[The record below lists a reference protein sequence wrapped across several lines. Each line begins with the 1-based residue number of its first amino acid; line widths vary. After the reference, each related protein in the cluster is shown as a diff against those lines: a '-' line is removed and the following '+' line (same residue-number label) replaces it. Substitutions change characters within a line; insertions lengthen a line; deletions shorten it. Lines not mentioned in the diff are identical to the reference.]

1 MQCKCTRGEPAF
13 TFSRFS
19 LRLTVVTV
27 NLSTSMSLNFEHN
40 VLRQRYGGGFA
51 SSRATDSGYLSNSPE
66 TVTSHQFEART
77 NHSHEGPTHD
87 EILSKIRGKDLWVVN
102 ARKRNGL
109 IINKGFYTEFAGPG
123 AAIGGGLD
131 TECNNFTALGSLSLI
146 SPKSA
151 EEQQKALR
159 IRLQWVRLTQNF
171 TDKPDALERAQLIL
185 EQFKS
190 YFDQGIV
197 KQVPDEAFAMLVGVF
212 PSTIR
217 KARSLL

>member
-1 MQCKCTRGEPAF
+1 
-13 TFSRFS
+13 
-19 LRLTVVTV
+19 
-27 NLSTSMSLNFEHN
+27 MSLNFEHN
-40 VLRQRYGGGFA
+40 VLRQRYGDGVAFPRVV
-51 SSRATDSGYLSNSPE
+51 SSVSYSAT
-66 TVTSHQFEART
+66 EAGVP
-77 NHSHEGPTHD
+77 NHFQTRLLPGQEEPQD
-87 EILSKIRGKDLWVVN
+87 NEILSKIRGQDLWVVN

-131 TECNNFTALGSLSLI
+131 TECNDFIPLGSLSLI
-146 SPKSA
+146 SPESS
-151 EEQQKALR
+151 EEQQKALK

-171 TDKPDALERAQLIL
+171 TDKPDAIERAQLIL

-190 YFDQGIV
+190 YFDQGIL

-217 KARSLL
+217 QARALL

>member
-1 MQCKCTRGEPAF
+1 
-13 TFSRFS
+13 
-19 LRLTVVTV
+19 
-27 NLSTSMSLNFEHN
+27 MSLNFEHN
-40 VLRQRYGGGFA
+40 VLKQRYGRNLDSSHA
-51 SSRATDSGYLSNSPE
+51 SDLSCPGTYAE
-66 TVTSHQFEART
+66 TVASNQYQIRASLNDEETL
-77 NHSHEGPTHD
+77 HD
-87 EILSKIRGKDLWVVN
+87 EILSKIRGADLWVVN

-131 TECNNFTALGSLSLI
+131 TECNSFTALGSLSLI
-146 SPKSA
+146 SPQSA

-171 TDKPDALERAQLIL
+171 TDKPDALERSQLIL

-190 YFDQGIV
+190 YFDQDIV
-197 KQVPDEAFAMLVGVF
+197 QQVPDEAFAMLVGVF
-212 PSTIR
+212 PCTIR

>member
-1 MQCKCTRGEPAF
+1 
-13 TFSRFS
+13 
-19 LRLTVVTV
+19 
-27 NLSTSMSLNFEHN
+27 MSLNFEHN
-40 VLRQRYGGGFA
+40 VLRQRHGTSLAYPHA
-51 SSRATDSGYLSNSPE
+51 VNSGRLQ
-66 TVTSHQFEART
+66 HQEAAPSKSFYT
-77 NHSHEGPTHD
+77 CAGQPQEEFSDD
-87 EILSKIRGKDLWVVN
+87 EILEKIRGNDLWVVN

-131 TECNNFTALGSLSLI
+131 TECHDFISLGSLSLI
-146 SPKSA
+146 APASA

-190 YFDQGIV
+190 YFDQGMV
-197 KQVPDEAFAMLVGVF
+197 NQVSDEAFAMLVGVF
-212 PSTIR
+212 PCTVR
-217 KARSLL
+217 KARTLL

>member
-1 MQCKCTRGEPAF
+1 MG
-13 TFSRFS
+13 
-19 LRLTVVTV
+19 
-27 NLSTSMSLNFEHN
+27 LNFEHN
-40 VLRQRYGGGFA
+40 VLSQRHGGSVDFPQGSGA
-51 SSRATDSGYLSNSPE
+51 GMLHSSRRETLPAGFRLNSIPADDGYGE
-66 TVTSHQFEART
+66 
-77 NHSHEGPTHD
+77 D
-87 EILSKIRGKDLWVVN
+87 EILSKIRGKNLWVVN

-109 IINKGFYTEFAGPG
+109 ILNKGFYTEFAGPG

-131 TECNNFTALGSLSLI
+131 PDCHDFIALGSLSLI
-146 SPKSA
+146 APASP

-197 KQVPDEAFAMLVGVF
+197 KQVPDEAFALLVGVF

-217 KARSLL
+217 KARALL

>member
-1 MQCKCTRGEPAF
+1 
-13 TFSRFS
+13 
-19 LRLTVVTV
+19 
-27 NLSTSMSLNFEHN
+27 MSLNFEHN
-40 VLRQRYGGGFA
+40 LLGQPYGGSFLFPHA
-51 SSRATDSGYLSNSPE
+51 ADSGALNDSSGTVSASQFQSRSYEPDQSQPPE
-66 TVTSHQFEART
+66 E
-77 NHSHEGPTHD
+77 D
-87 EILSKIRGKDLWVVN
+87 EILAKIRGKQLWVIN

-131 TECNNFTALGSLSLI
+131 IDCNGFIPLGSLSLI
-146 SPKSA
+146 SPESA

-159 IRLQWVRLTQNF
+159 IRLQWIRLTQNF

-212 PSTIR
+212 PYTVR
-217 KARSLL
+217 QARALL